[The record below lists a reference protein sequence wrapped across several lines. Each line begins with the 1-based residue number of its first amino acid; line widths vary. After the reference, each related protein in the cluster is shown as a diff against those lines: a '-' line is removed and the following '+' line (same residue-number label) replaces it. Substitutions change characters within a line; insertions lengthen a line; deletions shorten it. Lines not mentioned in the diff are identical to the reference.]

1 MGLAAAALFRL
12 RPWRLILVKHSV
24 CQLLDFIKLNIY
36 LIDFIGVYS
45 YFRGNICGEIGGLG
59 LPQIVRLTKFV
70 IFLPF
75 SRTFFG
81 MVRFCGVRTHEIF
94 GFYKTNTG
102 RLNKRFQTA
111 CAPCVR
117 LRCANRTY
125 ALLILESDI
134 WPQGRIGAICL
145 LFEQVSDS
153 SIRPMPCIARQTR
166 AWLAPHTLPSGG
178 GFLGC
183 V

>member
-12 RPWRLILVKHSV
+12 RPWRLNLVKHSV
-24 CQLLDFIKLNIY
+24 CQLLACMKLIDY
-36 LIDFIGVYS
+36 FVDFIGVY
-45 YFRGNICGEIGGLG
+45 FDFWGMVAAKIGGLG

-75 SRTFFG
+75 SGTFFG

-111 CAPCVR
+111 CVPCVR

-178 GFLGC
+178 GFLIR

>member
-1 MGLAAAALFRL
+1 LIIL
-12 RPWRLILVKHSV
+12 LILLV
-24 CQLLDFIKLNIY
+24 FI
-36 LIDFIGVYS
+36 LIFGGI
-45 YFRGNICGEIGGLG
+45 FAAKIGGLG

-75 SRTFFG
+75 SGTFFG

-111 CAPCVR
+111 CVPCVR

-125 ALLILESDI
+125 A
-134 WPQGRIGAICL
+134 G
-145 LFEQVSDS
+145 
-153 SIRPMPCIARQTR
+153 
-166 AWLAPHTLPSGG
+166 
-178 GFLGC
+178 
-183 V
+183 